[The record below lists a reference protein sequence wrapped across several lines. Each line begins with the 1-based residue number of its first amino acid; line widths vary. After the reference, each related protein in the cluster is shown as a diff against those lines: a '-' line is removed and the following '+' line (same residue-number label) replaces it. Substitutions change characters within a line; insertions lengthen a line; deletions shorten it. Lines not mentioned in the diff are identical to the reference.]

1 MMNNNNDNKD
11 IKFTGDPVAFDGV
24 EGKRDPKTG
33 KGRFDL
39 IPEEVFEPL
48 FDRVHKLETT
58 EPYTVDCT
66 PASILNDIANENM
79 LDAIIKIT
87 ILKYYNTDS
96 AIDAMCRQIEAG
108 AFLECC
114 WDMFLDLAIHFQ
126 KGAEHYGERNCQNG
140 IPLWSFKDSAMRHA
154 AQTFAGKT
162 DEPHIISVV
171 WNCWMAEWT
180 VLHEKT
186 KEKIGPYTVKALK
199 ARTPEEIEAAKSA
212 EVTGHWR
219 SSMEEQLPELKE
231 FLEAGFVVMKP
242 TWAVDTDELIK
253 SVSELLKKKRQALK
267 TGMYNRTKGSPEYD
281 VFDREQ
287 KRLKR
292 IINAIYA
299 VSDDAEE
306 PGTPMV
312 AKDMLED
319 MKPIIE
325 ELKNIAEEYNT
336 PIITA
341 HQKYYTIEEVKAIKK
356 EVADRVATENLG
368 RWLVDRSNLPLIFKM
383 ICTLDLFNELV
394 KRIKNI
400 DGPTILMPEYRK
412 LTILLNDAMLKY
424 ASSNDDKSK
433 E

>member
-1 MMNNNNDNKD
+1 MMNNDNKD
-11 IKFTGDPVAFDGV
+11 IKFTGDPVAFDGA

-39 IPEEVFEPL
+39 IPEEVYGIIFDKIDSLKKRPEQNVVYDPETIYYNIAHEHWPL
-48 FDRVHKLETT
+48 
-58 EPYTVDCT
+58 
-66 PASILNDIANENM
+66 
-79 LDAIIKIT
+79 AIIQMT
-87 ILKYYNTDS
+87 IYGYYNRNAKDTLDCPP
-96 AIDAMCRQIEAG
+96 DEIESC
-108 AFLECC
+108 FWKMLQ
-114 WDMFLDLAIHFQ
+114 DLAIHFQ
-126 KGAEHYGERNCQNG
+126 KGAEHYGERNCQKG

-154 AQTFAGKT
+154 AQVFEGKK
-162 DEPHIISVV
+162 DEPHIISAI

-199 ARTPEEIEAAKSA
+199 TRTPEEIESAKSA
-212 EVTGHWR
+212 EVAGHWR

-267 TGMYNRTKGSPEYD
+267 TSMYKYPTWSPEYG
-281 VFDREQ
+281 VFDQEQ

-292 IINAIYA
+292 IIDAA

-306 PGTPMV
+306 PGTAMV
-312 AKDMLED
+312 AKDKLED

-341 HQKYYTIEEVKAIKK
+341 QQKYYTIEEVEAIKK
-356 EVADRVATENLG
+356 EVAERVGNEHLG
-368 RWLVDRSNLPLIFKM
+368 RWLADRSNLPYIFKM
-383 ICTLDLFNELV
+383 ISTIDLFNELIN
-394 KRIKNI
+394 RIKNI
-400 DGPTILMPEYRK
+400 DGPTLYMPEYRK
-412 LTILLNDAMLKY
+412 LLTIILNDAMLKY
-424 ASSNDDKSK
+424 ASSNDDESK

>member
-1 MMNNNNDNKD
+1 MMNNDNKD

-39 IPEEVFEPL
+39 IPEEVYGIIFDKIDSLKKRPEQNVVYDPETIYYNIAHEHWPL
-48 FDRVHKLETT
+48 
-58 EPYTVDCT
+58 
-66 PASILNDIANENM
+66 
-79 LDAIIKIT
+79 AIIQMT
-87 ILKYYNTDS
+87 IYGYYNRNAKDTLDCPP
-96 AIDAMCRQIEAG
+96 DEIESC
-108 AFLECC
+108 FWKMLQ
-114 WDMFLDLAIHFQ
+114 DLAIHFQ
-126 KGAEHYGERNCQNG
+126 KGAEHYGERNCQKG

-154 AQTFAGKT
+154 AQVFEGKK
-162 DEPHIISVV
+162 DEPHIISAI

-186 KEKIGPYTVKALK
+186 KEKIGPYTVKVQK

-212 EVTGHWR
+212 TPT
-219 SSMEEQLPELKE
+219 PELKTMKVQTAMKE
-231 FLEAGFVVMKP
+231 VREAGYVVMRP
-242 TWAVDTDELIK
+242 TWAMETDELIK
-253 SVSELLKKKRQALK
+253 LVSELLKKKRQAL
-267 TGMYNRTKGSPEYD
+267 TTSMFQHTKGSPEYD

-292 IINAIYA
+292 IINAA

-306 PGTPMV
+306 PGTAMV
-312 AKDMLED
+312 AKDKLED

-341 HQKYYTIEEVKAIKK
+341 QQKYYTIEEVEAIKK
-356 EVADRVATENLG
+356 EVAERVGNEHLG
-368 RWLVDRSNLPLIFKM
+368 RWLADRSNLPYIFKM
-383 ICTLDLFNELV
+383 ISTIDLFNELIN
-394 KRIKNI
+394 RIKNI
-400 DGPTILMPEYRK
+400 DGPTLYMPEYRK
-412 LTILLNDAMLKY
+412 LLTIILNDAMLKY
-424 ASSNDDKSK
+424 ASSNDDESK